1 MKLTKYLI
9 STLSVVIALTVA
21 GQSQNQ
27 SLGDYARGVKKTT
40 PATKAKRTP
49 RVYDNDNLPTQT
61 TLSIVGNES
70 AESDAA
76 EAPEREKSKDA
87 AEGGEKTKDAG
98 DAAKSSE
105 ASKPESGETP
115 KTDSK
120 TGEKEEDKPQA
131 QFKEGQS
138 SEDRDK
144 AVAALEK
151 KLESEKDKVALASR
165 ELDVLQREYQLKVS
179 EFYSDTAR
187 RVQNPNGLADVESQY
202 KEQIADKQKQL
213 EDAKTELSNMQEEGR
228 REGAPNSALE

>member
-1 MKLTKYLI
+1 MKLTQYLI
-9 STLSVVIALTVA
+9 STLSVVIALTVV

-105 ASKPESGETP
+105 ASKPESGE
-115 KTDSK
+115 
-120 TGEKEEDKPQA
+120 
-131 QFKEGQS
+131 
-138 SEDRDK
+138 
-144 AVAALEK
+144 
-151 KLESEKDKVALASR
+151 
-165 ELDVLQREYQLKVS
+165 
-179 EFYSDTAR
+179 
-187 RVQNPNGLADVESQY
+187 
-202 KEQIADKQKQL
+202 
-213 EDAKTELSNMQEEGR
+213 
-228 REGAPNSALE
+228 